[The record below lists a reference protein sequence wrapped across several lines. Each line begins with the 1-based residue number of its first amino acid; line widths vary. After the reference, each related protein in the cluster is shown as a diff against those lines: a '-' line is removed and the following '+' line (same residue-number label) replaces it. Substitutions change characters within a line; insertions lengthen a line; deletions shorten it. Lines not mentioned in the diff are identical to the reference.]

1 MSHLR
6 LIKALT
12 LACLTALAL
21 TACGGNDDE
30 QPVAPPQKPAPDPSQ
45 PVKPELRCAP

>member
-1 MSHLR
+1 MPHMR

-12 LACLTALAL
+12 LACLTAIAL

-30 QPVAPPQKPAPDPSQ
+30 QPVAPPTNPSEPA
-45 PVKPELRCAP
+45 KPELRCAP